1 MYFVRLFLTPKMI
14 ALPRQARDKHRAS
27 TQQRNGT
34 DRFCVLF
41 MHEGI
46 PHNSYYPGDGATM
59 TKNGGKG
66 GAKLNP
72 AAFI

>member
-1 MYFVRLFLTPKMI
+1 
-14 ALPRQARDKHRAS
+14 
-27 TQQRNGT
+27 
-34 DRFCVLF
+34 

-72 AAFI
+72 AALEQCLWIGLQTILC